1 MSASDAAIAQG
12 MATRHKRSVK
22 AVVAGVGEINALLA
36 KMIQPGK
43 IKWGGFGT
51 QFLWQV
57 RKLKETSSWISG
69 QLGTRSFE
77 EKDPIDEAKLPYCFI
92 DETYGVSEKSIKT
105 NRTAGQMKLYDIQK
119 ENARNAQAS
128 LYRAFVDA
136 LYSNGDD
143 ALVPVG
149 LFGPLGDCFETSNNV
164 TTTGGYSYGG
174 ITVAASAVSVDNYVY
189 SDVSSVF
196 TNEYWYP
203 VMADINEI
211 PNIPG
216 TPKWSTHSIH
226 ALNSI
231 ARRMWRTADVSGTSE
246 IIKPDMAL
254 LDDTLYSAL
263 ASLLITSQKDVA
275 GVPLGT
281 TDPVLAKFTTVRVGS
296 LDVVYD
302 PNVPKDSGSVSRAIV
317 LDSKA
322 FYIDSLNTKGEGLI
336 EGEWTMKDPKVVGG
350 IGMYKSNWGLVLK
363 TPQAVGCIVGN
374 SD

>member
-1 MSASDAAIAQG
+1 MGAAEATVAQG

-36 KMIQPGK
+36 KMMKPGK
-43 IKWGGFGT
+43 IKFGGYGT
-51 QFLWQV
+51 HFLWQV
-57 RKLKETSSWISG
+57 RKLKETSSWVSG

-77 EKDPIDEAKLPYCFI
+77 EKDPINQATLPYCYI
-92 DETYGVSEKSIKT
+92 DETYGVSEKSIKS
-105 NRTAGQMKLYDIQK
+105 NRAAGEMKLYDIQK

-136 LYSNGDD
+136 IYSNGTDT
-143 ALVPVG
+143 LVPIG
-149 LFGPLGDCFETSNNV
+149 LFGVLGDVYATSGNA
-164 TTTGGYSYGG
+164 TASAYDYAG
-174 ITVAASAVSVDNYVY
+174 ITVAASAVSVDNWVY
-189 SDVSSVF
+189 STYASIF
-196 TNEYWYP
+196 TNEYWYS
-203 VMADINEI
+203 VLTDIDEI

-226 ALNSI
+226 ALNAL
-231 ARRMWRTADVSGTSE
+231 ARRMWRTADVSGTGE

-263 ASLLITSQKDVA
+263 ISLLITSQKDVA
-275 GVPLGT
+275 GVPVGT
-281 TDPVLAKFTTVRVGS
+281 TDTTLANFTTVRVGT

-317 LDSKA
+317 LDSSA
-322 FYIDSLNTKGEGLI
+322 FYMESQNTKGEGLI

-350 IGMYKSNWGLVLK
+350 IGMYKSNWGLVCK

-374 SD
+374 DD